1 MRGYTV
7 YSNNMDE
14 ITVDVRSLSK
24 QYGNFKA
31 VDDIS
36 FKVKKGEIFGLLGPN
51 GAGKTTTIKLLTT
64 LSAPTSGEAFV
75 AGYSILNKQKE
86 VKRNIGWVS
95 AEIILDD
102 DLNAWENLGLQAA
115 LQGITKWEESANAL
129 LKYFQLSEFKY
140 KNVGKFSTGMRKKL
154 EIAMALLN
162 SPQVIFMDEPTIGLD
177 VSTRKMLWDL
187 ILLIKNEYKVTV
199 FLTTHYMEE
208 ADQLCD
214 RIAIISHGKI
224 IALGSPTELKEKA
237 GGYAVSIEV
246 KDGFDVSS
254 LKNFHV
260 LENNQNKILIEINSK
275 DNMLDVLKAIN
286 LEKLNS
292 INLITPGLDSV
303 FLKLTGSTIKESE
316 DAIDY
321 RKFYSMVRRNS
332 Q

>member
-1 MRGYTV
+1 
-7 YSNNMDE
+7 MDE
-14 ITVDVRSLSK
+14 ITVDVRNLSK
-24 QYGNFKA
+24 QYGNLKA
-31 VDDIS
+31 VDNIS
-36 FKVKKGEIFGLLGPN
+36 FAVKKGEIFGLLGPN

-64 LSAPTSGEAFV
+64 LSPPTSGNASV
-75 AGYSILNKQKE
+75 AGYDIIKQQKE

-115 LQGITKWEESANAL
+115 LQGITNWEENADNL
-129 LKYFQLSEFKY
+129 LKYFELTEFKY

-162 SPQVIFMDEPTIGLD
+162 SPEVIFMDEPTIGLD
-177 VSTRKMLWDL
+177 VGTRKMLWDL

-224 IALGSPTELKEKA
+224 IALGSPTELKQKA
-237 GGYAVSIEV
+237 GGYAVSLEV
-246 KDGFDVSS
+246 NNGFDISS
-254 LKNFHV
+254 LKNFHI
-260 LENNQNKILIEINSK
+260 LEKNKNKILIEISSK
-275 DNMLDVLKAIN
+275 DNMLDVLRSIN
-286 LEKLNS
+286 LENLKS
-292 INLITPGLDSV
+292 INLITPSLDSV
-303 FLKLTGSTIKESE
+303 FLKLTGSTIKETEESV
-316 DAIDY
+316 DY
-321 RKFYSMVRRNS
+321 RKFYSMVRRNM

>member
-1 MRGYTV
+1 
-7 YSNNMDE
+7 MDE
-14 ITVDVRSLSK
+14 ITVDVRNLSK

-31 VDDIS
+31 VDNIS
-36 FKVKKGEIFGLLGPN
+36 FAVKKGEIFGLLGPN

-64 LSAPTSGEAFV
+64 LSPPTSGNASV
-75 AGYSILNKQKE
+75 AGYDIIKQQKE

-115 LQGITKWEESANAL
+115 LQGITNWEENADNL
-129 LKYFQLSEFKY
+129 LKYFELTEFKY

-162 SPQVIFMDEPTIGLD
+162 SPEVIFMDEPTIGLD
-177 VSTRKMLWDL
+177 VGTRKMLWDL
-187 ILLIKNEYKVTV
+187 ILIIKNEYKVTV

-224 IALGSPTELKEKA
+224 IALGSPTELKQKA
-237 GGYAVSIEV
+237 GGYAVSLEV
-246 KDGFDVSS
+246 NDGFDISS
-254 LKNFHV
+254 LKNFHI
-260 LENNQNKILIEINSK
+260 LEKNKNKILIEISSK
-275 DNMLDVLKAIN
+275 DNMLDVLRSIN
-286 LEKLNS
+286 LENLKS
-292 INLITPGLDSV
+292 INLITPSLDSV
-303 FLKLTGSTIKESE
+303 FLKLTGSTIKETEESV
-316 DAIDY
+316 DY
-321 RKFYSMVRRNS
+321 RKFYSMVRRNM

>member
-1 MRGYTV
+1 
-7 YSNNMDE
+7 MDE
-14 ITVDVRSLSK
+14 ITVDVRNLSK

-31 VDDIS
+31 VDNIS
-36 FKVKKGEIFGLLGPN
+36 FAVKKGEIFGLLGPN

-64 LSAPTSGEAFV
+64 LSPPTSGNASV
-75 AGYSILNKQKE
+75 AGYDIIKQQKE

-115 LQGITKWEESANAL
+115 LQGITNWEENADNL
-129 LKYFQLSEFKY
+129 LKYFELTEFKY

-162 SPQVIFMDEPTIGLD
+162 SPEVIFMDEPTIGLD
-177 VSTRKMLWDL
+177 VGTRKMLWDL

-224 IALGSPTELKEKA
+224 IALGSPTELKQKA
-237 GGYAVSIEV
+237 GGYAVSLEV
-246 KDGFDVSS
+246 NNGFDISS
-254 LKNFHV
+254 LKNFHI
-260 LENNQNKILIEINSK
+260 LEKNKNKILIEISSK
-275 DNMLDVLKAIN
+275 DNMLDVLRSIN
-286 LEKLNS
+286 LENLKS
-292 INLITPGLDSV
+292 INLITPSLDSV
-303 FLKLTGSTIKESE
+303 FLKLTGSTIKETEESV
-316 DAIDY
+316 DY
-321 RKFYSMVRRNS
+321 RKFYSMVRRNM

>member
-1 MRGYTV
+1 MG
-7 YSNNMDE
+7 E
-14 ITVDVRSLSK
+14 ITVDVRNLSK

-36 FKVKKGEIFGLLGPN
+36 FTVKKGEIFGLLGPN

-64 LSAPTSGEAFV
+64 LSPPTSGNASV
-75 AGYSILNKQKE
+75 AGYDIIKQQKE

-115 LQGITKWEESANAL
+115 LQGITNWEENADNL
-129 LKYFQLSEFKY
+129 LKYFELAEFKY

-162 SPQVIFMDEPTIGLD
+162 SPEVIFMDEPTIGLD
-177 VSTRKMLWDL
+177 VGTRKMLWDL

-224 IALGSPTELKEKA
+224 IALGSPIELKQKA

-246 KDGFDVSS
+246 NDGFDISS
-254 LKNFHV
+254 LDKFHILEKNK
-260 LENNQNKILIEINSK
+260 NKILIEISSK
-275 DNMLDVLKAIN
+275 DNMLDVLRSIN
-286 LEKLNS
+286 LENLKS
-292 INLITPGLDSV
+292 INLITPSLDSV
-303 FLKLTGSTIKESE
+303 FLKLTGSTIKETEESV
-316 DAIDY
+316 DY
-321 RKFYSMVRRNS
+321 RKFYSMVRRNM

>member
-1 MRGYTV
+1 MG
-7 YSNNMDE
+7 E
-14 ITVDVRSLSK
+14 ITVDVRDLSK

-36 FKVKKGEIFGLLGPN
+36 FTVKKGEIFGLLGPN

-64 LSAPTSGEAFV
+64 LSPPTSGQAFV
-75 AGYSILNKQKE
+75 AGYDIIKQQKE

-115 LQGITKWEESANAL
+115 LQGITNWEESADTL
-129 LKYFQLSEFKY
+129 LKYFELAEFKY

-162 SPQVIFMDEPTIGLD
+162 SPEVIFMDEPTIGLD
-177 VSTRKMLWDL
+177 VGTRKMLWDL

-199 FLTTHYMEE
+199 FLTTHYMDE

-224 IALGSPTELKEKA
+224 IALGSPSELKQKA
-237 GGYAVSIEV
+237 GGYAVSLEV
-246 KDGFDVSS
+246 NDGFDISS
-254 LKNFHV
+254 LKQFHI
-260 LENNQNKILIEINSK
+260 LENDKNKILIEISSK
-275 DNMLDVLKAIN
+275 DNMLDVLKSIN
-286 LEKLNS
+286 LEKLKS
-292 INLITPGLDSV
+292 INLITPSLDSV
-303 FLKLTGSTIKESE
+303 FLKLTGSTIKETE
-316 DAIDY
+316 EAVDY
-321 RKFYSMVRRNS
+321 RKFYSMVRRNT

>member
-1 MRGYTV
+1 
-7 YSNNMDE
+7 MDE
-14 ITVDVRSLSK
+14 ITVDVRNLSK

-31 VDDIS
+31 VDNIS
-36 FKVKKGEIFGLLGPN
+36 FAVKKGEIFGLLGPN

-64 LSAPTSGEAFV
+64 LSPPTSGNASV
-75 AGYSILNKQKE
+75 AGYDIIKQQKE

-115 LQGITKWEESANAL
+115 LQGITNWEENADNL
-129 LKYFQLSEFKY
+129 LKYFELTEFKY

-162 SPQVIFMDEPTIGLD
+162 SPEVIFMDEPTIGLD
-177 VSTRKMLWDL
+177 VGTRKMLWDL

-224 IALGSPTELKEKA
+224 IALGSPTELKQKA
-237 GGYAVSIEV
+237 GGYAVSLEV
-246 KDGFDVSS
+246 NDGFDISS
-254 LKNFHV
+254 LKNFHI
-260 LENNQNKILIEINSK
+260 LEKNKNKILIEISSK
-275 DNMLDVLKAIN
+275 DNMLDVLRSIN
-286 LEKLNS
+286 LENLKS
-292 INLITPGLDSV
+292 INLITPSLDSV
-303 FLKLTGSTIKESE
+303 FLKLTGSTIKETEESV
-316 DAIDY
+316 DY
-321 RKFYSMVRRNS
+321 RKFYSMVRRNM

>member
-1 MRGYTV
+1 
-7 YSNNMDE
+7 MDE
-14 ITVDVRSLSK
+14 ITVDVRNLSK

-31 VDDIS
+31 VDNIS
-36 FKVKKGEIFGLLGPN
+36 FAVKKGEIFGLLGPN

-64 LSAPTSGEAFV
+64 LSPPTSGNASV
-75 AGYSILNKQKE
+75 AGYDIIKQQKE

-115 LQGITKWEESANAL
+115 LQGIKSWEENADNL
-129 LKYFQLSEFKY
+129 LKYFELAEFKY

-162 SPQVIFMDEPTIGLD
+162 SPEVIFMDEPTIGLD
-177 VSTRKMLWDL
+177 VGTRKMLWDL

-224 IALGSPTELKEKA
+224 IALGSPNELKQKA

-246 KDGFDVSS
+246 NDSFDISS
-254 LKNFHV
+254 LKQFHV
-260 LENNQNKILIEINSK
+260 LEKNKNKILIEISSK
-275 DNMLDVLKAIN
+275 DNMLDVLKSIDLEN
-286 LEKLNS
+286 LKS
-292 INLITPGLDSV
+292 INLITPSLDSV
-303 FLKLTGSTIKESE
+303 FLKLTGSTIKETEESV
-316 DAIDY
+316 DY
-321 RKFYSMVRRNS
+321 RKFYSMVRRNM

>member
-1 MRGYTV
+1 
-7 YSNNMDE
+7 MDE
-14 ITVDVRSLSK
+14 ITVDVRNLSK

-31 VDDIS
+31 VDNIS
-36 FKVKKGEIFGLLGPN
+36 FAVKKGEIFGLLGPN

-64 LSAPTSGEAFV
+64 LSPPTSGNASV
-75 AGYSILNKQKE
+75 AGYDIIKQQKE

-115 LQGITKWEESANAL
+115 LQGITNWEENADNL
-129 LKYFQLSEFKY
+129 LRYFELTEFKY

-162 SPQVIFMDEPTIGLD
+162 SPEVIFMDEPTIGLD
-177 VSTRKMLWDL
+177 VGTRKMLWDL

-214 RIAIISHGKI
+214 RIAIISRGKI
-224 IALGSPTELKEKA
+224 IALGSPTELKQKA
-237 GGYAVSIEV
+237 GGYAVSLEV
-246 KDGFDVSS
+246 NNGFDISS
-254 LKNFHV
+254 LKNFHI
-260 LENNQNKILIEINSK
+260 LEKNKNKILIEISSK
-275 DNMLDVLKAIN
+275 DNMLDVLRSIN
-286 LEKLNS
+286 LENLKS
-292 INLITPGLDSV
+292 INLITPSLDSV
-303 FLKLTGSTIKESE
+303 FLKLTGSTIKETEESV
-316 DAIDY
+316 DY
-321 RKFYSMVRRNS
+321 RKFYSMVRRNM

>member
-1 MRGYTV
+1 
-7 YSNNMDE
+7 MDE
-14 ITVDVRSLSK
+14 ITVDVRNLSK
-24 QYGNFKA
+24 IYGNFKA

-36 FKVKKGEIFGLLGPN
+36 FTVKKGEIFGLLGPN

-64 LSAPTSGEAFV
+64 LSPPTSGQAFV
-75 AGYSILNKQKE
+75 AGYDITKQQKE

-115 LQGITKWEESANAL
+115 LQGITNWEESADTL
-129 LKYFQLSEFKY
+129 LKYFELIEFKY

-162 SPQVIFMDEPTIGLD
+162 SPEVIFMDEPTIGLD
-177 VSTRKMLWDL
+177 VGTRKMLWDL

-199 FLTTHYMEE
+199 FLTTHYMDE

-224 IALGSPTELKEKA
+224 IALGSPAELKQKA

-246 KDGFDVSS
+246 NDGFDISS
-254 LKNFHV
+254 LKQFHL
-260 LENNQNKILIEINSK
+260 LENDKNKILIETNSK
-275 DNMLDVLKAIN
+275 DNMLDVLKSIN
-286 LEKLNS
+286 LEKLKS
-292 INLITPGLDSV
+292 INLITPSLDSV
-303 FLKLTGSTIKESE
+303 FLKLTGSTIKETEESV
-316 DAIDY
+316 DY
-321 RKFYSMVRRNS
+321 RKFYSMVRRNT

>member
-1 MRGYTV
+1 
-7 YSNNMDE
+7 MDE
-14 ITVDVRSLSK
+14 ITVDVRNLSK
-24 QYGNFKA
+24 SYGNFKA

-36 FKVKKGEIFGLLGPN
+36 FTVKKGEIFGLLGPN

-64 LSAPTSGEAFV
+64 LSPPTSGQAFV
-75 AGYSILNKQKE
+75 AGYDIIKQQKE

-115 LQGITKWEESANAL
+115 LQGITNWEESADTL
-129 LKYFQLSEFKY
+129 LKYFELIEFKY

-162 SPQVIFMDEPTIGLD
+162 SPEVIFMDEPTIGLD
-177 VSTRKMLWDL
+177 VGTRKMLWDL

-199 FLTTHYMEE
+199 FLTTHYMDE

-224 IALGSPTELKEKA
+224 IALGSPAELKQKA

-246 KDGFDVSS
+246 NDDFDVSS
-254 LKNFHV
+254 LKQFNI
-260 LENNQNKILIEINSK
+260 LEKDKNKILVEINSK
-275 DNMLDVLKAIN
+275 DNMLDVLKSIN
-286 LEKLNS
+286 LEKLKS
-292 INLITPGLDSV
+292 INLITPSLDSV
-303 FLKLTGSTIKESE
+303 FLKLTGSTIKETE
-316 DAIDY
+316 EAVDY
-321 RKFYSMVRRNS
+321 RKFYSMVRRNT

>member
-1 MRGYTV
+1 
-7 YSNNMDE
+7 MDE
-14 ITVDVRSLSK
+14 ITVDVRNLSK

-31 VDDIS
+31 VDNIS
-36 FKVKKGEIFGLLGPN
+36 FAVKKGEIFGLLGPN

-64 LSAPTSGEAFV
+64 LSPPTSGNASV
-75 AGYSILNKQKE
+75 AGYDIIKQQKE

-115 LQGITKWEESANAL
+115 LQGITNWEENADNL
-129 LKYFQLSEFKY
+129 LRYFELTEFKY

-162 SPQVIFMDEPTIGLD
+162 SPEVIFMDEPTIGLD
-177 VSTRKMLWDL
+177 VGTRKMLWDL

-224 IALGSPTELKEKA
+224 IALGSPTELKQKA
-237 GGYAVSIEV
+237 GGYAVSLEV
-246 KDGFDVSS
+246 NDGFDISS
-254 LKNFHV
+254 LKNFHI
-260 LENNQNKILIEINSK
+260 LEKNKNKILIEISSK
-275 DNMLDVLKAIN
+275 DNMLDVLRSIN
-286 LEKLNS
+286 LENLKS
-292 INLITPGLDSV
+292 INLITPSLDSV
-303 FLKLTGSTIKESE
+303 FLKLTGSTIKETEESV
-316 DAIDY
+316 DY
-321 RKFYSMVRRNS
+321 RKFYSMVRRNM

>member
-1 MRGYTV
+1 
-7 YSNNMDE
+7 MDE
-14 ITVDVRSLSK
+14 ITVDVRNLSK

-31 VDDIS
+31 VDNIS
-36 FKVKKGEIFGLLGPN
+36 FAVKKGEIFGLLGPN

-64 LSAPTSGEAFV
+64 LSPPTSGNASV
-75 AGYSILNKQKE
+75 AGYDIIKQQKE

-115 LQGITKWEESANAL
+115 LQGITNWEENADNL
-129 LKYFQLSEFKY
+129 LKYFELAEFKY

-162 SPQVIFMDEPTIGLD
+162 SPEVIFMDEPTIGLD
-177 VSTRKMLWDL
+177 VGTRKMLWDL
-187 ILLIKNEYKVTV
+187 ILIIKNEYKVTV

-224 IALGSPTELKEKA
+224 IALGSPTELKQKA
-237 GGYAVSIEV
+237 GGYAVNLEV
-246 KDGFDVSS
+246 NDGFDISS
-254 LKNFHV
+254 LKNFHI
-260 LENNQNKILIEINSK
+260 LEKNKSKILIEINSK
-275 DNMLDVLKAIN
+275 DNMLDVLRSIN
-286 LEKLNS
+286 LENLKS
-292 INLITPGLDSV
+292 INLITPSLDSV
-303 FLKLTGSTIKESE
+303 FLKLTGSTIKETEESV
-316 DAIDY
+316 DY
-321 RKFYSMVRRNS
+321 RKFYSMVRRNM